1 MRKFFGLVFIGFGI
15 LFLLNHFNVPLF
27 DVLRPLMI
35 PVIIALLMLNVMISS
50 RRIQFVPALVAAG
63 AVMWILRELN
73 IIVFESLFQLLWPTI
88 LIILGVRILFSRSPM
103 IRMTSDKSVDVA
115 FGGREQSFSEAKST
129 SITTM
134 FGSNELDYRNATF
147 PEAGVELDIVTM
159 FGSTEIRVGD
169 DVRVVAN
176 GTPLFGAFEDKTPQ
190 QGTKILKSNTLSCLV
205 LLKFIDKKI
214 RVWIIDPNSYCFM
227 ADF

>member
-88 LIILGVRILFSRSPM
+88 LIILGVRILFSRSPI
-103 IRMTSDKSVDVA
+103 IRISTNSTIDVA
-115 FGGREQSFSEAKST
+115 FGSREQTIIDAKST
-129 SITTM
+129 SITTV
-134 FGSNELDYRNATF
+134 FGSNELDYRQAQF
-147 PEAGVELDIVTM
+147 EHDEVVLDIVTV
-159 FGSTEIRVGD
+159 FGSTEIRVGE
-169 DVRVVAN
+169 DVRVIAH
-176 GTPLFGAFEDKTPQ
+176 GTPMLGAFENKTNK
-190 QGTKILKSNTLSCLV
+190 QGTKV
-205 LLKFIDKKI
+205 LRINYTVMFGAIEI
-214 RVWIIDPNSYCFM
+214 GN
-227 ADF
+227 